1 MPHGYCLSWQ
11 PGLIA
16 ALVLGNALT
25 AIAYF
30 TIPLVILRF
39 IRQRNDIDFQRLH
52 WLFAG
57 FIVTCGITH
66 LLHVIELWYPV
77 YYLEAIM
84 DMATAVVS
92 IIAAV
97 LLWKLLPVFVHLPS
111 SHQLQSAN
119 DELKKTGAALKERE
133 LQLRNLGDSL
143 PDSFLYQQTVV
154 DEKIK
159 FLYISSGIERLNGIK
174 VEIALQD
181 AMMFMGQIDPK
192 QRDAYAEAQAD
203 SQNNMSD
210 FSMELRMLRTDGE
223 WRWLQLKSRPRRAS
237 DGKILWEG
245 IATDITDRHLLES
258 EINRLA
264 QAVEQSPTGVLIIS
278 PEGQLQF
285 TNMAFTRITGY
296 DFGYVYANGMTL
308 REIISDEITE
318 TEYGSIMAQ
327 VQTGKPWVG
336 VLRNHQKSGKL
347 FWEQLTV
354 SPIFDREGKLG
365 SYLYLYSDVTEQI
378 NSEADLKLR
387 SKALERANADLTRF
401 ADVSAHHLME
411 PTRRLTSYA
420 QQLKA
425 RVTEMQELS
434 KDEELL
440 LSLHYIEQDA
450 ARLRTLVRDVQLYLA
465 AATPRGEVALQ
476 DTNSILSSIQQ
487 RLSQKISLQHTSLNI
502 GFLPVAMLDRPRL
515 TDLFTLLLDN
525 ALLHGQSAN
534 SEMGSVIRIHGE
546 REGNLSRF
554 YIIDNGIG
562 IPPEYLERVFEIFER
577 LNVKGS
583 EGGTGIG
590 LSIARRIVESQHGRI
605 WIENLPESGA
615 MVVFELPDGE

>member
-1 MPHGYCLSWQ
+1 
-11 PGLIA
+11 
-16 ALVLGNALT
+16 
-25 AIAYF
+25 
-30 TIPLVILRF
+30 
-39 IRQRNDIDFQRLH
+39 
-52 WLFAG
+52 
-57 FIVTCGITH
+57 
-66 LLHVIELWYPV
+66 
-77 YYLEAIM
+77 M

-296 DFGYVYANGMTL
+296 DFGYVYANGMTPV
-308 REIISDEITE
+308 SYT
-318 TEYGSIMAQ
+318 
-327 VQTGKPWVG
+327 
-336 VLRNHQKSGKL
+336 H
-347 FWEQLTV
+347 LTL
-354 SPIFDREGKLG
+354 PTI
-365 SYLYLYSDVTEQI
+365 YSV
-378 NSEADLKLR
+378 
-387 SKALERANADLTRF
+387 
-401 ADVSAHHLME
+401 
-411 PTRRLTSYA
+411 
-420 QQLKA
+420 
-425 RVTEMQELS
+425 
-434 KDEELL
+434 
-440 LSLHYIEQDA
+440 
-450 ARLRTLVRDVQLYLA
+450 
-465 AATPRGEVALQ
+465 
-476 DTNSILSSIQQ
+476 
-487 RLSQKISLQHTSLNI
+487 
-502 GFLPVAMLDRPRL
+502 
-515 TDLFTLLLDN
+515 
-525 ALLHGQSAN
+525 
-534 SEMGSVIRIHGE
+534 
-546 REGNLSRF
+546 
-554 YIIDNGIG
+554 
-562 IPPEYLERVFEIFER
+562 
-577 LNVKGS
+577 
-583 EGGTGIG
+583 
-590 LSIARRIVESQHGRI
+590 
-605 WIENLPESGA
+605 
-615 MVVFELPDGE
+615 